1 MENFM
6 EVIYK
11 LTSPSGKYYIG
22 RTKDYELRMKQ
33 HTSRS
38 KTSDEIVLYR
48 AIRKYGWNNF
58 DKEILAETSTTEAVE
73 VEEFFIKKYN
83 AVKNGYNM
91 TYMGCGGDVWEGLR
105 DTDKYREY
113 CELQSKLNSGENNG
127 FFGKSH
133 KEENK
138 INMRHPGYQNGMYG
152 KKQKPESIKK
162 MKEKAKGRFTLD
174 WFIDRYGD
182 KKGTEK
188 YRSRCKALS
197 ERKMKRDENG
207 NFIK

>member
-1 MENFM
+1 
-6 EVIYK
+6 
-11 LTSPSGKYYIG
+11 
-22 RTKDYELRMKQ
+22 
-33 HTSRS
+33 
-38 KTSDEIVLYR
+38 
-48 AIRKYGWNNF
+48 
-58 DKEILAETSTTEAVE
+58 
-73 VEEFFIKKYN
+73 
-83 AVKNGYNM
+83 
-91 TYMGCGGDVWEGLR
+91 
-105 DTDKYREY
+105 TDKYREY